1 MDRPLAEQPADP
13 YPALPEGLTAR
24 APLAGDVPA
33 LVTLVD
39 LRRALAPEHGPVD
52 PDLVQGE
59 VVGIGSWTRRQ
70 VVVESASGSL
80 VAWASV
86 HDRAAGRSDL
96 RVVVDPS
103 FPRADEL
110 AAALF
115 GWTSDVGRHIA
126 AERDLSETRLELLL
140 DTADEQLR
148 GWAEAAGHRCAR
160 TWLNMTRPVLPE
172 EDTPTLRPGVTVRR
186 VRTHDLGDGT
196 TMPYAADLQTVHR
209 MLEESFEDHFN
220 SYRESFPEFVQRLR
234 EDPGHRWDHWWLA
247 FIEDADHPGGALL
260 PGGALV
266 STRLAPD
273 ASGTPGSYV
282 DYIGVH
288 QRSRGRGVAKA
299 LLSTVIADAAT
310 RGRNRVGLEVDDD
323 SPTGADGLYTSMGW
337 STAYTTESWHKDVEL
352 GGAGLDELDVAE
364 RPLLVADEAGTED
377 AQGDAVRRTGVGEE
391 AGGDSV
397 GNAVEGPGDQERHQP
412 DRVAVGGGLLAGG
425 VLLDRHH
432 LLEERAARRTPRG
445 RGGRAARPGWR

>member
-1 MDRPLAEQPADP
+1 MLDAGRARRRRSVATLAGRAAASGGWNDDPVDRPLAEQPADP
-13 YPALPEGLTAR
+13 HPALPQGLTAR
-24 APLAGDVPA
+24 TPLADDVPA
-33 LVTLVD
+33 LVALVD

-52 PDLVQGE
+52 PDLVRGE

-70 VVVESASGSL
+70 VVVESTDGSL

-86 HDRAAGRSDL
+86 HDRAAGRCDL
-96 RVVVDPS
+96 RVVVDPA
-103 FPRADEL
+103 FPRADAL

-115 GWTSDVGRHIA
+115 GWTSDVAGHIA
-126 AERDLSETRLELLL
+126 AERDLSGTRLELLL
-140 DTADEQLR
+140 DTGDEQLR

-160 TWLNMTRPVLPE
+160 TWLNMSRPVSADE
-172 EDTPTLRPGVTVRR
+172 TAADVRPGVSVRR

-247 FIEDADHPGGALL
+247 FVEADGALL

-273 ASGTPGSYV
+273 ESGTPGSYV

-288 QRSRGRGVAKA
+288 RRARGRGVAKA
-299 LLSTVIADAAT
+299 LLTTVIADAAG

-323 SPTGADGLYTSMGW
+323 SPTGANGLYTSMGW
-337 STAYTTESWHKDVEL
+337 STAYITESWHKEVE
-352 GGAGLDELDVAE
+352 
-364 RPLLVADEAGTED
+364 
-377 AQGDAVRRTGVGEE
+377 
-391 AGGDSV
+391 
-397 GNAVEGPGDQERHQP
+397 
-412 DRVAVGGGLLAGG
+412 
-425 VLLDRHH
+425 
-432 LLEERAARRTPRG
+432 
-445 RGGRAARPGWR
+445 